1 MKSFCAAAV
10 HDTRNSTVPSD
21 PFASRDACFRP
32 LADSPFVGNKM
43 QMAHSNANITLPV
56 FLTLGLLRTTC
67 LPLMVVPSVQGV
79 NRAAFRCIHR
89 IGLLTTAESQINVPQ
104 PCRTNAHRVDFSPA
118 FAREV
123 WHDPYR
129 QMRPHSGPM

>member
-32 LADSPFVGNKM
+32 LADSPFGGNKM
-43 QMAHSNANITLPV
+43 QMAYSNATITLPV
-56 FLTLGLLRTTC
+56 FLTLELLRTTC

-79 NRAAFRCIHR
+79 NRAPFRSIHPL
-89 IGLLTTAESQINVPQ
+89 GFLSTAHPQINDPQ
-104 PCRTNAHRVDFSPA
+104 PC
-118 FAREV
+118 
-123 WHDPYR
+123 
-129 QMRPHSGPM
+129 